1 MLYLL
6 LVNRTITVV
15 YSIVTSI
22 LTAISYVLVILP
34 RIVLFVGT
42 SDFYSYTDRLGKVSV
57 GWQNNNIIYIVLLL
71 VARVSYFS

>member
-1 MLYLL
+1 M
-6 LVNRTITVV
+6 
-15 YSIVTSI
+15 
-22 LTAISYVLVILP
+22 LVILP

-71 VARVSYFS
+71 VARVSYFPQRIFLQQKK